1 MQKLFIFPLTFCLIT
16 ARVSAQIVPD
26 ATLPVNSIVNRQG
39 NTHSIDGGTRTGNN
53 LFHSFQEFSIPS
65 DSSAFFN
72 NALDIQNIF
81 TRVTGGNISHI
92 DGIIK
97 ANGSTNIFFL
107 NPNGIIFGPNAQL
120 NIGGSFLAST
130 ANTILF
136 ADKTE
141 FSAVEPNF
149 PPLLAVS
156 VPVGLQFGRSHP
168 GTMEVQGSNLAVQ
181 TGNTLALLGGDVT
194 ISGSNN
200 PQATGLTAGG
210 IPLTIVAGNVVPT
223 TRGGR
228 IELGSVTSGKVSIAP
243 TQLGFAFGYSD
254 IQSFGNIQLLNGA
267 TVDTSG
273 TGGGEIQVTAQNLQL
288 QDRSRIISITL
299 GTDNGGTII
308 ANTAE
313 SLQMIGT
320 GEYDENIRRFVSGNL
335 TIDGLRNGFFS
346 ISFGAGA
353 AGNIII
359 NSRDFMASN
368 GTYVTTSTFSTGRG
382 GDIAVNATESID
394 LSASF
399 LATGSGVGNGGNAGK
414 LTLNTRNFRARDNAF
429 LSTSTIGGGEGGNL
443 LANVAESLEL
453 IGSNP
458 IYISPIVRLFTGF
471 FTSSLGTGNAGKL
484 QVNTGRLTV
493 RSGAGL
499 AASSFSQGNGGDIVI
514 NALSM
519 IELMSKSP
527 DGTALSS
534 VAAVTE
540 PGSTGNGGNLIV
552 NTGNLI
558 LQDGGRLSVRSR
570 GTGRTGNLDIKAD
583 SIFLV
588 KEGGFE
594 GTAIKGEGADINV
607 ISRTLLLDENSF
619 MSATAGTE
627 GGAGNGG
634 NITIFTN
641 TLVVKKNSEINAN
654 AFSGQGGNI
663 QINSQ
668 GIFISPD
675 SAITASSENGISG
688 VVQVR
693 TTDSKVPNIFA
704 PLLNNFDVSSAVLTT
719 SCVVRGKSLQ
729 NSFTFIGT
737 GGLPSNPYDA
747 LTSRY
752 NLTVIENIS
761 SSKSPEMSQSLPL
774 PVWRE
779 QDPIQEAQ
787 GIAILADGS
796 IILGTSS
803 QLAVVANA
811 NNLICQF

>member
-1 MQKLFIFPLTFCLIT
+1 MTDRL
-16 ARVSAQIVPD
+16 SAQILPD

-39 NTHSIDGGTRTGNN
+39 NTHSIEGGTRTGNN
-53 LFHSFQEFSIPS
+53 LFHSFKEFSIPT

-81 TRVTGGNISHI
+81 TRVTGETISNI
-92 DGIIK
+92 DGRLE
-97 ANGSTNIFFL
+97 ANGSANIFLL

-141 FSAVEPNF
+141 FSAVQPNA

-156 VPVGLQFGRSHP
+156 VPVGLQFGGSHP
-168 GTMEVQGSNLAVQ
+168 GTMQVQGSNLAVQ
-181 TGNTLALLGGDVT
+181 TGNTLALVGGDVT
-194 ISGSNN
+194 IYGSNN
-200 PQATGLTAGG
+200 PLATGLTAGG

-243 TQLGFAFGYSD
+243 TQLGFALGYSD

-273 TGGGEIQVTAQNLQL
+273 TGGGEIQVTARNLEL
-288 QDRSRIISITL
+288 QERSRIISITL
-299 GTDNGGTII
+299 GSDNGGTII

-335 TIDGLRNGFFS
+335 TLDGLRNGFFS

-359 NSRDFMASN
+359 NSRDFMARN

-382 GDIAVNATESID
+382 GDITVNATESID
-394 LSASF
+394 LSASL
-399 LATGSGVGNGGNAGK
+399 LATGTGVGNGGNAGK
-414 LTLNTRNFRARDNAF
+414 LTVNTRNFRARDNAI

-443 LANVAESLEL
+443 LANVSESLEL
-453 IGSNP
+453 IGSDP
-458 IYISPIVRLFTGF
+458 IYLSPIVRVFTGF

-514 NALSM
+514 NALSTL
-519 IELMSKSP
+519 ELIGKSP

-583 SIFLV
+583 YIFLG

-594 GTAIKGEGADINV
+594 GTAITGEGADINV
-607 ISRTLLLDENSF
+607 ISNFLLLDENSF
-619 MSATAGTE
+619 ISATAGTE

-634 NITIFTN
+634 NITISTN

-675 SAITASSENGISG
+675 SAITASSENGING

-693 TTDSKVPNIFA
+693 TTDSNVPNIFA
-704 PLLNNFDVSSAVLTT
+704 PLLNNFDVSEAVLTT
-719 SCVVRGKSLQ
+719 SCVARGKNFQS
-729 NSFTFIGT
+729 SFTFIGT
-737 GGLPSNPYDA
+737 GGLPSNPYDT
-747 LTSRY
+747 LTSHY
-752 NLTVIENIS
+752 NSIGIQNVS
-761 SSKSPEMSQSLPL
+761 SSKSPEMQQSLPL
-774 PVWRE
+774 RVWRE
-779 QDPIQEAQ
+779 QDPIQEAE

-811 NNLICQF
+811 NTLICQF